1 MQYFH
6 RTSLDSNAV
15 LEAADGFFGPRMET
29 PDSEPRR
36 RTYRSTIGE
45 ITIAIRPDGGHYT
58 HITARTDQ
66 MGESEADKLVKRFLG
81 LVHQRVEAAHRV
93 RGAY

>member
-6 RTSLDSNAV
+6 RTSLDSVAV
-15 LEAADGFFGPRMET
+15 LEAADGFFGPSMET
-29 PDSEPRR
+29 SESETRR
-36 RTYRSTIGE
+36 RTYRSAIGE
-45 ITIAIRPDGGHYT
+45 IVIAIRPDGGHYT

-66 MGESEADKLVKRFLG
+66 LAESEADKRVKRFLG
-81 LVHQRVEAAHRV
+81 LVHQRVDAPHRV